1 MITVV
6 ELIAKVC
13 HEAIKA
19 FCEAHGDFSNKTWDE
34 ADAWQRLATIRS
46 VEYRLENPG
55 ATASAQ
61 HEAWVAD
68 KIANGWKFGETKDAD
83 AGIHPC
89 IVAYD
94 QLPEIEKQKDALFMG
109 IVDALKSAQ
118 T

>member
-19 FCEAHGDFSNKTWDE
+19 FYEAHGDFSLKTWDE

-46 VEYRLENPG
+46 VEYRLENPD
-55 ATASAQ
+55 ASASAQ
-61 HEAWVAD
+61 HEAWVAE
-68 KIANGWKFGETKDAD
+68 KIANGWKYGETKDVE
-83 AGIHPC
+83 AGTHPC
-89 IVAYD
+89 IMAYD

-109 IVDALKSAQ
+109 IVDALKSSQ